1 MCCKHGL
8 CKIAI
13 AHRGPASNDHKVCT
27 VQGGARRCFQCRE
40 IIKPNALPNA
50 VCPGIFNHCGNAKGN
65 ALGNLVHAQISR
77 SGRRK
82 LISGTNDCDTR
93 PFRDGDARDICRGSC
108 DHRPRRQNASGLK
121 QKRARLKIA
130 ARLAHIPA
138 GAVARCKFYIVPITR
153 GIFLHDAT
161 VGPGWQRRAGEDPH
175 RLSRLDNAGIAGT
188 CPALPH
194 DGQRLARPGCGID
207 HGISVHG
214 RYSDARR
221 GRTGMEGCGK
231 DAARG
236 FSQCDLFGSQRK
248 DLLCDQRLYIHHTK
262 CNLKTAI
269 DGSVWAWHQ
278 DYGTWK
284 RDGMPEPR
292 PTTALIMLDE
302 PTEMNGC
309 LYFIPGSHKEGSL
322 EPEFNDATGYKFYVT
337 PKEKLLEI
345 MARSPEPVPIVG
357 KPGTVV
363 FFDCNILHAS
373 GHNLSRHNRWA
384 IYVVYN
390 PVENR
395 CRDVPNPRPDYV
407 RSVNTN
413 PLMVGSDNILAST
426 NMVQEA

>member
-1 MCCKHGL
+1 MRLTHQQVEAYNRDGFL
-8 CKIAI
+8 ILADLFSAAEVAAMRAELGRVQAIDTDHLVRENGSHIAKTI
-13 AHRGPASNDHKVCT
+13 YRVHEVDGPTASPVFH
-27 VQGGARRCFQCRE
+27 
-40 IIKPNALPNA
+40 A
-50 VCPGIFNHCGNAKGN
+50 V
-65 ALGNLVHAQISR
+65 SR
-77 SGRRK
+77 S
-82 LISGTNDCDTR
+82 
-93 PFRDGDARDICRGSC
+93 
-108 DHRPRRQNASGLK
+108 PRMLE
-121 QKRARLKIA
+121 
-130 ARLAHIPA
+130 PA
-138 GAVARCKFYIVPITR
+138 
-153 GIFLHDAT
+153 
-161 VGPGWQRRAGEDPH
+161 Q
-175 RLSRLDNAGIAGT
+175 
-188 CPALPH
+188 
-194 DGQRLARPGCGID
+194 
-207 HGISVHG
+207 
-214 RYSDARR
+214 
-221 GRTGMEGCGK
+221 
-231 DAARG
+231 
-236 FSQCDLFGSQRK
+236 

-284 RDGMPEPR
+284 RDGMPEPL

-337 PKEKLLEI
+337 PKEKLLEV